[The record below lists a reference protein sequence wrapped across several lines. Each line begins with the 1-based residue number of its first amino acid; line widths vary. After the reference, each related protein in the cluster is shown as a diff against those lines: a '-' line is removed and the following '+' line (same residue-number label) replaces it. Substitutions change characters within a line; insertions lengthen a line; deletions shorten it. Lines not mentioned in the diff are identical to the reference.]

1 MLTELSDEEL
11 INGCLAGIPS
21 FQQALYKRFAATMY
35 AVCLR
40 YSKDKEEAKDIL
52 QDGFILVFD
61 KLSQFRKQGSFEGWI
76 RKIMVNKSLEYCRKS
91 SFLFQITGFKGKELE
106 NELIDKENVLSLID
120 SKELLKM
127 IQELSPVYKMI
138 FNMYVFEDMG
148 HREIAKVLNITEG
161 TSRKNLSD
169 ARNVLKKKINQTMAL
184 DKKIAHNDRRANG

>member
-1 MLTELSDEEL
+1 MHKNFKNIDKTVFGRGCFDMLDEIIAPERR
-11 INGCLAGIPS
+11 NN
-21 FQQALYKRFAATMY
+21 K
-35 AVCLR
+35 
-40 YSKDKEEAKDIL
+40 
-52 QDGFILVFD
+52 GF
-61 KLSQFRKQGSFEGWI
+61 
-76 RKIMVNKSLEYCRKS
+76 
-91 SFLFQITGFKGKELE
+91 FLFVVDNYFKGKELE